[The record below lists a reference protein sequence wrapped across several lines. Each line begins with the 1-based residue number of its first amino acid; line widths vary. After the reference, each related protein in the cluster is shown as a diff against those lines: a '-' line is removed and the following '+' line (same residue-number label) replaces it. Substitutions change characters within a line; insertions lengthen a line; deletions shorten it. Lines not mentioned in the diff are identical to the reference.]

1 MNNRPRVKSYEELSD
16 IEKEDLARMGGAG
29 VRDISRPDP
38 RQIISEA
45 ANPAYN
51 SSEDIPQQFR
61 NGTIDQM
68 YDKYA
73 DDSPVHGNWLKLKRM
88 IGTTLS
94 QGKEK

>member
-1 MNNRPRVKSYEELSD
+1 MNGRKKSYDELSE
-16 IEKEDLARMGGAG
+16 IEKADLAKYSGGS
-29 VRDISRPDP
+29 VRDLSRPDP
-38 RQIISEA
+38 RQVISEA
-45 ANPAYN
+45 ANPPYN
-51 SSEDIPQQFR
+51 ASEDIPQQFR
-61 NGTIDQM
+61 SGTIDQM